1 MPTQSV
7 TKSSHYVSVQQTS
20 SSVGGGTS
28 SSRYLS
34 WTVGGRSH
42 YFCSLPGILRIIE
55 ILLIIIVVIMARV
68 GNSGNPLTFGSTDAD
83 FTGIG
88 GSIFLLIILLMFTI
102 STLIGHFVPAL
113 LEVMTTL
120 VGAVLMITA
129 GALAVTFYTSQY
141 RQYKHGSGTGTALGV
156 IAIIAGVVLLVD
168 FVLSARKMRV
178 SIS

>member
-1 MPTQSV
+1 MRKLVQTELTKMPTQSV

-68 GNSGNPLTFGSTDAD
+68 GNSVSSSISVVPSFHTLSSGKSVD
-83 FTGIG
+83 FWWDRCRLHWYWWKHISSDYSLHVHNLHSHWSPSPNTSRGKTPPVM
-88 GSIFLLIILLMFTI
+88 LI
-102 STLIGHFVPAL
+102 ST
-113 LEVMTTL
+113 
-120 VGAVLMITA
+120 
-129 GALAVTFYTSQY
+129 
-141 RQYKHGSGTGTALGV
+141 KW
-156 IAIIAGVVLLVD
+156 
-168 FVLSARKMRV
+168 
-178 SIS
+178 

>member
-68 GNSGNPLTFGSTDAD
+68 GNTVNPFGSTDAD